1 AIVDNNVY
9 TNLMAQQNMR
19 AAADIAARHRDL
31 AEALGVT
38 TEEMASWRDAADAMV
53 IPYDRSLGVHPQSEG
68 FTDHAMWDFAS
79 TGPDKY
85 PLLMHAPYFDL
96 YRKQVVKQPDL
107 VLAMQLRGD
116 AFTNDEMDR
125 NFRYY
130 EAITV
135 RDSSLS
141 AATQSV
147 VAAELGYL
155 ELAYDYLGEAAL
167 MDLEDR
173 NHNTG
178 DGLHMASLAGA
189 WTALVEGFGGM
200 RARAGKLWFTPRL
213 PSDIGRL
220 CFRVRYRGSGVEV
233 ETNGL
238 TATYRLWDGPPL
250 TVHHE
255 GEAFDLG
262 SKDVERTV
270 TPVPHKPRPVQPP
283 GREPQRRGQL

>member
-1 AIVDNNVY
+1 
-9 TNLMAQQNMR
+9 M
-19 AAADIAARHRDL
+19 
-31 AEALGVT
+31 
-38 TEEMASWRDAADAMV
+38 
-53 IPYDRSLGVHPQSEG
+53 
-68 FTDHAMWDFAS
+68 
-79 TGPDKY
+79 
-85 PLLMHAPYFDL
+85 
-96 YRKQVVKQPDL
+96 VKQPDL

-116 AFTNDEMDR
+116 AFTSDEMDR

-141 AATQSV
+141 AVTQSV
-147 VAAELGYL
+147 IAAELGYL

-173 NHNTG
+173 NHNTR

-200 RARAGKLWFTPRL
+200 RARDGKLWFTPRV

-220 CFRVRYRGSGVEV
+220 RFRVRYRGSGIEV
-233 ETNGL
+233 ETDGRS
-238 TATYRLWDGPPL
+238 ATYRLWDGPPL

-262 SKDVERTV
+262 AEDVVRTV
-270 TPVPHKPRPVQPP
+270 TQVPHKPRPLQPP
-283 GREPQRRGQL
+283 GREPERRGQV